1 MVSDTFWNAIW
12 LGLIQIYTINIERHK
27 SEMDDKYTDLA
38 VHLQEV
44 DSRSKSNEHRI
55 DDLESDMKETKD
67 MQITLVKLANG
78 VENMGTQ
85 LMDVKQDIQEVK
97 KGQDELSDKVT
108 TLENKPAQEEK
119 KKRDKIVFEVVKYVI
134 IGIIGFLLAQLAP
147 GVF

>member
-1 MVSDTFWNAIW
+1 
-12 LGLIQIYTINIERHK
+12 
-27 SEMDDKYTDLA
+27 MDEKYTDLA

-55 DDLESDMKETKD
+55 DDLESDMKETKN

-78 VENMGTQ
+78 VENMGNQ

-108 TLENKPAQEEK
+108 TLENRPATET
-119 KKRDKIVFEVVKYVI
+119 KRRFDRIVDKVI
-134 IGIIGFLLAQLAP
+134 WLVIGGLVA
-147 GVF
+147 GVLYSVLPNIPW

>member
-1 MVSDTFWNAIW
+1 MD
-12 LGLIQIYTINIERHK
+12 ERQ
-27 SEMDDKYTDLA
+27 YTDLA

-55 DDLESDMKETKD
+55 DELESDMKETKN

-78 VENMGTQ
+78 VENMGNQ

-108 TLENKPAQEEK
+108 TLENRPATET
-119 KKRDKIVFEVVKYVI
+119 KRRFDRIVDKLIWLVI
-134 IGIIGFLLAQLAP
+134 GGLVA
-147 GVF
+147 GVLYSVLPNMPW

>member
-1 MVSDTFWNAIW
+1 MDEN
-12 LGLIQIYTINIERHK
+12 YTN
-27 SEMDDKYTDLA
+27 LA

-55 DDLESDMKETKD
+55 DELESDMKETKN

-78 VENMGTQ
+78 VENMGNQ

-108 TLENKPAQEEK
+108 TLENRPATET
-119 KKRDKIVFEVVKYVI
+119 KRRFDKIVDKLIWLVI
-134 IGIIGFLLAQLAP
+134 GGLVA
-147 GVF
+147 GVLYSVLPNIPW

>member
-1 MVSDTFWNAIW
+1 MD
-12 LGLIQIYTINIERHK
+12 ERQ
-27 SEMDDKYTDLA
+27 YTDLA

-55 DDLESDMKETKD
+55 DELESDMKETKN

-78 VENMGTQ
+78 VENMGNQ

-108 TLENKPAQEEK
+108 TLENKPATET
-119 KKRDKIVFEVVKYVI
+119 KRRFDKIVDKLIWLVI
-134 IGIIGFLLAQLAP
+134 GGLVA
-147 GVF
+147 GVLYAVLPNMPW